1 MDDSHYVVE
10 FRNESEC
17 LTAINKY
24 HKSRDI
30 YFTSQDVFKSSK
42 YGWIEMKPYHE
53 FLFER
58 KIMARYWTSVDRI
71 DNVCG
76 TTKQS
81 FSKAYSEAKRR
92 FMKSLK

>member
-1 MDDSHYVVE
+1 
-10 FRNESEC
+10 
-17 LTAINKY
+17 
-24 HKSRDI
+24 
-30 YFTSQDVFKSSK
+30 
-42 YGWIEMKPYHE
+42 MKPYHE

-58 KIMARYWTSVDRI
+58 KIMARYWTSADRI

-76 TTKQS
+76 STKQS